1 MKYLKNIKYLIV
13 ALTGMMLI
21 SCDADEFLN
30 PLPDTAIASDGFFQS
45 DVDVLAGIFGIYDA
59 IQGVNENRPNST
71 NNSTF
76 NRGVQFEYLLT
87 EHRSDNTRSATL
99 EGSRA
104 DFHRYVTDANNI
116 QSEDYYQSMYEI
128 IFRANNILKYVNV
141 ADAEN
146 IAKYTAE
153 AKFLRAYAY
162 FNLVRLY
169 GSDNDTIGAVPLVTA
184 VAEANEDERLF
195 TRVPKSVVY
204 EQIVADLQEA
214 IANLDNSYKARASK
228 AAAQGILAKVYLSQP
243 TPNYAGAKTL
253 CEDIIADGTFSLQH
267 NFRDVFYN
275 ELNSEVMF
283 VVRYD
288 FAEPNESQ
296 GFSSEFTS
304 FIRQGRQDGLNI
316 VNPNLVAAFNAN
328 GGNRTVVSYI
338 AFGDDAE
345 LVDPDTNLP
354 APQEAEVAKFL
365 PEGTDF
371 TNPEFPYGSNARL
384 AGNDW
389 IVLRY
394 ADVLLMHVEAI
405 MAGTGNA
412 NTSEALSSFNAVRNR
427 AGLPDDADGVI
438 TQDELLLERRV
449 ELAFENQR
457 LFDLLRFGVAD
468 AVLQNHAAEDN
479 DEDITVYPGYNARTL
494 LLPIPSR
501 EINLSKGLLNQ
512 NPGY

>member
-21 SCDADEFLN
+21 SCDANEFLN
-30 PLPDTAIASDGFFQS
+30 PLPDTAIAADGFFQS
-45 DVDVLAGIFGIYDA
+45 DEDVLAGIYGIYDA

-128 IFRANNILKYVNV
+128 IFRANTVISYVDA
-141 ADAEN
+141 ADAAN
-146 IAKYTAE
+146 RAKYIAE

-169 GSDNDTIGAVPLVTA
+169 GSDNDAIGGVPLVTA
-184 VAEANEDERLF
+184 VAQADEDELLF
-195 TRVPKSVVY
+195 TRVPKSQVY
-204 EQIVADLQEA
+204 AQIVTDLQEA

-228 AAAQGILAKVYLSQP
+228 AAAQGILAKAYLSQP
-243 TPNYAGAKTL
+243 TPNYNGAKAL
-253 CEDIIADGTFSLQH
+253 CEAIIADGTFSLQTDF
-267 NFRDVFYN
+267 NDIFYN
-275 ELNSEVMF
+275 EMNSEVMF
-283 VVRYD
+283 VIRYE

-296 GFSSEFTS
+296 GFSAEFTS
-304 FIRQGRQDGLNI
+304 FIRQGRQDGLNM
-316 VNPNLVAAFNAN
+316 VNANLVTDFNAN
-328 GGNRTVVSYI
+328 GGNRTAVSYI
-338 AFGDDAE
+338 AFGDDAN
-345 LVDPDTNLP
+345 LIDPATGLP
-354 APQEAEVAKFL
+354 APEEAEVAKFL

-371 TNPEFPYGSNARL
+371 TNPDSPYGTNARL

-405 MAGTGNA
+405 MAGSGNA
-412 NTSEALSSFNAVRNR
+412 NTPEALSSFNAVRNR
-427 AGLPDDADGVI
+427 AGLANDADGVI

-457 LFDLLRFGVAD
+457 FFDLLRFGVAD
-468 AVLQNHAAEDN
+468 AVLSAHSTEN
-479 DEDITVYPGYNARTL
+479 GYSFSARDL

-501 EINLSKGLLNQ
+501 EINLSKGLLKQ